1 MNEKIIK
8 TISTKMKEKPDNND
22 GYNIYL
28 STAKDRLPETL
39 SNFLNIYDIDS
50 NMIKICKGLKAMNS
64 ILQNNTLCTFKH
76 NSFASNLMINNNNTH
91 DDDDDSLSN
100 QTSED
105 STQDT
110 QIKETR
116 VIFDEYTQ
124 KEHQKSNNKAAN
136 NPKNFVVETENGPIE
151 LATALRYERMRA
163 NTKLIRTKGRISR

>member
-1 MNEKIIK
+1 
-8 TISTKMKEKPDNND
+8 
-22 GYNIYL
+22 
-28 STAKDRLPETL
+28 
-39 SNFLNIYDIDS
+39 
-50 NMIKICKGLKAMNS
+50 
-64 ILQNNTLCTFKH
+64 
-76 NSFASNLMINNNNTH
+76 MINNNNTH

-110 QIKETR
+110 QIRVDCMFIMQKIEETR